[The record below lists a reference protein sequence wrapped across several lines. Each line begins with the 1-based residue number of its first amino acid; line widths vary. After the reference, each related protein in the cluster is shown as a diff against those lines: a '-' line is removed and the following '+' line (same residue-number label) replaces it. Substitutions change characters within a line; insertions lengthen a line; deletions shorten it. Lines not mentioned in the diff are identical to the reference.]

1 VLALTRGSGLEE
13 GEVSL
18 TEAEFKQL
26 AADVARKGDPAR
38 GERVYRRKELSCVSC
53 HAIGGAGGRVGPDMT
68 SIGASAPVDYL
79 IESVWFPNKKVKEG
93 FHAVT
98 VETKDGEEY
107 AGVLVRETGEQLVL
121 RDATAKEITVAK
133 NNIANRRVG
142 TLSLMPAGLIDG
154 LSADDRIDLF
164 RFLSELGKPGPFDA
178 TKGNVARTW
187 RVRPGVH
194 TVEQFGE
201 DKFIATP
208 PTDPAW
214 TIFYSQVDGK
224 VTPEIVREVVTVGK
238 YLGLTGLY
246 VSARLQVAKAGP
258 VTLRLSGGAE
268 AGWIDGKGVKAGPTT
283 EANLEAGNHTI
294 VFRLDPKKLPEA
306 LRLEASDGTF
316 LTD

>member
-1 VLALTRGSGLEE
+1 MTPAVDILLNTQDENESLALWRSLLNVKRSGPTLSRALPKTGIPPVVAKAGLRAAREGGRSEPELVLALTRGSGLEE

-79 IESVWFPNKKVKEG
+79 IESVWFPNKKIKEG

-194 TVEQFGE
+194 TVEQFSE

-208 PTDPAW
+208 PTDPA
-214 TIFYSQVDGK
+214 
-224 VTPEIVREVVTVGK
+224 
-238 YLGLTGLY
+238 
-246 VSARLQVAKAGP
+246 
-258 VTLRLSGGAE
+258 
-268 AGWIDGKGVKAGPTT
+268 
-283 EANLEAGNHTI
+283 
-294 VFRLDPKKLPEA
+294 
-306 LRLEASDGTF
+306 
-316 LTD
+316 